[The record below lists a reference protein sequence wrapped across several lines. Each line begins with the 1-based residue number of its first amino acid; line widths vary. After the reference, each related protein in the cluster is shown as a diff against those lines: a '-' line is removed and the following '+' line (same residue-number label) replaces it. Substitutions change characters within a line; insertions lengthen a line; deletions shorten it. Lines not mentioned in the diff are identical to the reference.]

1 MEKGGLT
8 YKQVSERYGVHENTV
23 YKWVKKGLLKP
34 SRFVGRVYFTE
45 AALTE
50 FERRAKK

>member
-8 YKQVSERYGVHENTV
+8 YKQVAERYGVHENTV

-34 SRFVGRVYFTE
+34 SRFVGRVFFTE
-45 AALTE
+45 QELKN
-50 FERRAKK
+50 FEKKAGR